1 MCWHPLARK
10 LQQRNKMS
18 EIPENFDEAADS
30 GLPSHDL
37 FSVAGDTP
45 ETDQLLAC
53 DQYKIDEDAVEY
65 SAYRR
70 MVEHAQALE
79 RRLNVTPS
87 EKTDCARLL
96 EEAEYEIFD
105 VVDDGMPVVIELHP
119 RNGSQS
125 MLLWRPM
132 NDGGDEVQLW
142 VYEADA
148 VSPEIRNISLIGKPA
163 RVLREFIS
171 SENANVD
178 ARIPAPSKPESITD

>member
-1 MCWHPLARK
+1 
-10 LQQRNKMS
+10 MS
-18 EIPENFDEAADS
+18 ELPENFDEAADS

-105 VVDDGMPVVIELHP
+105 VVDDGMPVFIELHP
-119 RNGSQS
+119 RTGSQS
-125 MLLWRPM
+125 MLLWRPLK
-132 NDGGDEVQLW
+132 DGGDEVHLW

-148 VSPEIRNISLIGKPA
+148 VPPEIRNISLIGKPT

-171 SENANVD
+171 SENADVLAYAD
-178 ARIPAPSKPESITD
+178 KQPIDSDHGK